1 MPPPP
6 APGSAVLWVY
16 STLLMQQRVP
26 NDFLGRISALE
37 GAAYTISES
46 ASSVFGGAEGGF
58 GASVMGL
65 GQGEAASRAGTAALQ
80 APGGIEEEGCH
91 IDGRTLMGGSRF
103 ERCFPLLPTCSQAP
117 PLMCG
122 TCPWTSCCSY

>member
-46 ASSVFGGAEGGF
+46 ASSVFGGAAWRGG
-58 GASVMGL
+58 VV
-65 GQGEAASRAGTAALQ
+65 SRAGTAAPQ

-91 IDGRTLMGGSRF
+91 T
-103 ERCFPLLPTCSQAP
+103 
-117 PLMCG
+117 
-122 TCPWTSCCSY
+122 